1 MLLSQSADDLLYV
14 VLVPLEHRVDRSI
27 GKVSDPAEDPL
38 LIGEAPGIVA
48 EMDSLN
54 DASEFYLRPRLHVG
68 RSSGQWHNNRFCAPF
83 FESWQTNR
91 RTIQQ
96 QLNTG

>member
-1 MLLSQSADDLLYV
+1 VLLSQSAYDLLDV
-14 VLVPLEHRVDRSI
+14 ILVTLEHRMDRSI
-27 GKVSDPAEDPL
+27 GKVADPAEDPL

-54 DASEFYLRPRLHVG
+54 DASEFDLRPRPHVG

-83 FESWQTNR
+83 FDPWQTNR
-91 RTIQQ
+91 RTIQ
-96 QLNTG
+96 